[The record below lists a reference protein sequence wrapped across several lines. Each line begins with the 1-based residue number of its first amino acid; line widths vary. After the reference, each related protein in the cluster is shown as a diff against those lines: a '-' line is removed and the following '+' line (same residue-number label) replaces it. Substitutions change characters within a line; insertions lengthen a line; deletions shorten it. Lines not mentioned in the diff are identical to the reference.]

1 MRKTMTRLMLVLCA
15 FYGLMLGGARAQ
27 TVERIDVTE
36 FGIYTA
42 DTKQIVSAPQS
53 TTGIAQRVSASSIK
67 LAKATTTVPG
77 RIGVRF
83 GFRYRIIGDG
93 QSVTLRRI
101 VHIPEPGVHNPEKGI
116 ILTSEV
122 HADTA
127 IGPLEIAGYQFGHDW
142 EIVPG
147 TWTIELWD
155 GDRKLASQSFQVVK
169 G

>member
-1 MRKTMTRLMLVLCA
+1 LTLGRERPQPPAPKTTEPQTA
-15 FYGLMLGGARAQ
+15 APQATAPQ

-101 VHIPEPGVHNPEKGI
+101 VHIPEPGVH
-116 ILTSEV
+116 
-122 HADTA
+122 
-127 IGPLEIAGYQFGHDW
+127 
-142 EIVPG
+142 
-147 TWTIELWD
+147 
-155 GDRKLASQSFQVVK
+155 
-169 G
+169 

>member
-1 MRKTMTRLMLVLCA
+1 MRKKMARLMLALGA
-15 FYGLMLGGARAQ
+15 FFGLMLGAAHAQ

-42 DTKQIVSAPQS
+42 DTTRIVSAPQS
-53 TTGIAQRVSASSIK
+53 TTGIAQHVSASSIK

-83 GFRYRIIGDG
+83 GFRYRIVGEG

-116 ILTSEV
+116 ILTS
-122 HADTA
+122 
-127 IGPLEIAGYQFGHDW
+127 
-142 EIVPG
+142 
-147 TWTIELWD
+147 
-155 GDRKLASQSFQVVK
+155 
-169 G
+169 

>member
-1 MRKTMTRLMLVLCA
+1 MARWILVLGA
-15 FYGLMLGGARAQ
+15 FCGLMLGRVHAES
-27 TVERIDVTE
+27 VERIDVTE
-36 FGIYTA
+36 VGIYTV
-42 DTKQIVSAPQS
+42 DTEQIVHAPQS
-53 TTGIAQRVSASSIK
+53 TTGIAQRVSASSVRR
-67 LAKATTTVPG
+67 AKASTTVPG

-101 VHIPEPGVHNPEKGI
+101 VHIPEPGVHNPEKAI

-122 HADTA
+122 HAETA

-147 TWTIELWD
+147 SWTIELWD